1 MSEAIQKGRAGLA
14 SRAAAVAAL
23 ALLGVGSLFYGFFAR
38 DRHLF
43 PYSFFARARHT
54 PHTATSRHDHAPRP
68 RPGDGRVSSDG
79 IDRLA
84 NLPYLP
90 GYRPASGTAGVRV
103 HDPELAQDGLNF
115 FTSGHAPVATLMD
128 MTGRVVKTWKAD
140 AGKLFPPAAMARS
153 RDREREFFRD
163 AELLPDGGIV
173 ALFNNVGLVRLDAA
187 SRVVWTWPGRVH
199 HDVFLG
205 EGGTIWALFHEDRHA
220 SQTGP
225 GATILEDFVVEF
237 SPEGKLLR
245 RLSLVDCLER
255 SDFVSLLANAVPE
268 AADSASFFA
277 GDIFHTNSISVLDGG
292 LADRLPAFRRGNL
305 LVSMRGLS
313 TIAVVDPDLGRV
325 VWALKGRS
333 LGQHSARLLPS
344 GGLLLFD
351 NFGAQRFVSR
361 ALELDPLT
369 QQVLW
374 SFGGRAG
381 EDLRSDTVGWVQR
394 LSGGNTLITE
404 TNSGRVLEV
413 TPAHQV
419 AWEFVNPNRVGEK
432 GELTAVVFAMV
443 RVRRDLPFLRERSE
457 ETSGSDEAARAAR

>member
-1 MSEAIQKGRAGLA
+1 MSDAIRKGGAGLA

-23 ALLGVGSLFYGFFAR
+23 ALLGVGSLFYGFVAR

-43 PYSFFARARHT
+43 PYGFFAGVRHMA
-54 PHTATSRHDHAPRP
+54 HMAMSRHAPTP
-68 RPGDGRVSSDG
+68 RPGDGKISSDG

-90 GYRPASGTAGVRV
+90 GYRLASATAGVRV

-128 MTGRVVKTWKAD
+128 MRGRVVKTWKAD
-140 AGKLFPPAAMARS
+140 ARKLFPVEAMVRS

-187 SRVVWTWPGRVH
+187 SRVMWTWAGRVH

-205 EGGTIWALFHEDRHA
+205 ESGTIWALFHEDRRA
-220 SQTGP
+220 SQKGP
-225 GATILEDFVVEF
+225 GGMILEDFVVEF

-245 RLSLVDCLER
+245 RLSLLECLER
-255 SDFVSLLANAVPE
+255 SDFVSLLAGAGPE
-268 AADSASFFA
+268 AADIASFFA
-277 GDIFHTNSISVLDGG
+277 GDIFHTNSVSVLDGRF
-292 LADRLPAFRRGNL
+292 ATRLPAFRRGNL

-325 VWALKGRS
+325 VWALRGRS

-351 NFGAQRFVSR
+351 NFGAQRYASR

-369 QQVLW
+369 QQILW

-381 EDLRSDTVGWVQR
+381 EDLRSDTMGWVQR

-413 TPAHQV
+413 TPAHRM
-419 AWEFVNPNRVGEK
+419 AWEFVNPNRVGRN
-432 GELTAVVFAMV
+432 GELTAVVFSMV
-443 RVRRDLPFLRERSE
+443 RVSRDLPFLREGSDPA
-457 ETSGSDEAARAAR
+457 SGSVDDARTAR